1 MLIFGKVLLGT
12 ALIGGAVVMQ
22 DGMISVNVREKHP
35 GGHHIWFAVPG
46 AIVPYGMKLAPAHEL
61 RHGMRNAREW
71 VPVVTAALDGLEKS
85 PDGVFVE
92 VDTPSEHVRVQ
103 KSWGRILVDVND
115 PNEEVHVAVPVKVM
129 RHALREME
137 ELQPEL

>member
-22 DGMISVNVREKHP
+22 DGIVSVNVREKHP

-46 AIVPYGMKLAPAHEL
+46 SIVPFGLKLAPADHL
-61 RHGMRNAREW
+61 REGMHNAREW
-71 VPVVTAALDGLEKS
+71 MPVARAAVDALEKS
-85 PDGVFVE
+85 PDGVYVE

-103 KSWGRILVDVND
+103 KAWGRIVVDVDD
-115 PNEEVHVAVPVKVM
+115 PNEEVHVAVPVRLM
-129 RHALREME
+129 RHTLREIE
-137 ELQPEL
+137 ELQPAS